1 MILLIKKLK
10 TFNQKKK
17 KKKRKT
23 KVREKW
29 GSERK
34 KLFFF

>member
-10 TFNQKKK
+10 TFNQK

-34 KLFFF
+34 NFFFFL